1 MSFRDTV
8 QRLLGD
14 YTEACDQYG
23 QCLRE
28 HTKLEHMR
36 HVVLA
41 QLMKDAEARGFSS
54 AAAQEREAR
63 ADSQYEEHIDKLA
76 EATGDLAVA
85 KGEMLKR
92 EWLIRLWQTHQSTA
106 RAELQALR
114 SDPNP

>member
-1 MSFRDTV
+1 MSFTETV

-14 YTEACDQYG
+14 YTESCERYG
-23 QCLRE
+23 ECLRE
-28 HTKLEHMR
+28 HTKLDHTR

-41 QLMKDAEARGFSS
+41 TLMQDAEARGFSS

-63 ADSQYEEHIDKLA
+63 AAPEYEEHINKLA
-76 EATGDLAVA
+76 EATGRLAVA
-85 KGEMLKR
+85 KGEMLR
-92 EWLIRLWQTHQSTA
+92 NEWRLRLWQTYQSTA